1 MASCNLMLPKTEGA
15 PSSPVRFAP
24 SFAFCDVS
32 FYTDTIVMPCGLSTY
47 MEVSRSACVP
57 LD

>member
-1 MASCNLMLPKTEGA
+1 MLPKIERAT
-15 PSSPVRFAP
+15 SSPVRFAT
-24 SFAFCDVS
+24 SFAFSDVS
-32 FYTDTIVMPCGLSTY
+32 FYTDTIVMPYGLFTY